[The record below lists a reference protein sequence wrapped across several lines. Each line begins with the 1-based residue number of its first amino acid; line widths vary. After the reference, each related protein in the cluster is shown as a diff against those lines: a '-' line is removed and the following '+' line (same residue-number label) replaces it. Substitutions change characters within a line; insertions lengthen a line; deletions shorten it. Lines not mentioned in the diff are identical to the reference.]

1 MQVIFFKKLY
11 KIKIIWQK
19 KAKKVAGAFKL
30 QLKAAEATMAPP
42 VGPAFGQRG
51 LNGMEFVKQFNG
63 KTGKQQGTILPVVVT
78 FYSDKT
84 FTFIIKSPPAAVLI
98 KKAINLTSG
107 SAAPNKIKVGSITRA
122 QCEEI
127 FNIKKDDL
135 NCETVESAISMI
147 AGTARSMGV
156 TLTD

>member
-1 MQVIFFKKLY
+1 M
-11 KIKIIWQK
+11 
-19 KAKKVAGAFKL
+19 AKKIAGAFKL

-98 KKAINLTSG
+98 KKVLNLTSG
-107 SAAPNKIKVGSITRA
+107 SATPNKQKVGTITRK

-127 FNIKKDDL
+127 FEIKKTDM
-135 NCETVESAISMI
+135 NCSSIESAISQI

-156 TLTD
+156 TLVD

>member
-1 MQVIFFKKLY
+1 M
-11 KIKIIWQK
+11 
-19 KAKKVAGAFKL
+19 AKKVAGAFKL
-30 QLKAAEATMAPP
+30 QLKAGEATMAPP

-63 KTGKQQGTILPVVVT
+63 KTGKQQGMILPVQVT

-98 KKAINLTSG
+98 KKTLDLKSG
-107 SAAPNKIKVGSITRA
+107 SPASNKQKVGTITRA

-127 FNIKKDDL
+127 FNIKKGDM
-135 NCETVESAISMI
+135 NCETVEAGVRQI

-156 TLTD
+156 TLTE